1 MGSKEMCEALFVS
14 FMPSDVT
21 PDGRAVADAVR
32 WAVDQYHGIRGC
44 AAEMA
49 AAYGND
55 PDSAVARMRW
65 ARGVVAS
72 LSTLTA
78 A

>member
-1 MGSKEMCEALFVS
+1 
-14 FMPSDVT
+14 
-21 PDGRAVADAVR
+21 VADAVR

>member
-1 MGSKEMCEALFVS
+1 MGSNELCEGLFVS
-14 FMPSDVT
+14 FLSSDAK
-21 PDGRAVADAVR
+21 PDRSAITEAVR
-32 WAVDQYHGIRGC
+32 WAVGQYHGVPGC

-55 PDSAVARMRW
+55 PESAVARMRW

-72 LSTLTA
+72 LKA

>member
-1 MGSKEMCEALFVS
+1 MGSNELCEALFVS
-14 FMPSDVT
+14 FLSSDAK
-21 PDGRAVADAVR
+21 PDRGTVADAVQ
-32 WAVDQYHGIRGC
+32 WAVGRYHGVRGC

-65 ARGVVAS
+65 ARDVVAS
-72 LSTLTA
+72 LNA